1 MERTKY
7 WLVTLKGGHVGRNNY
22 IVFSYPLYAE
32 SGKEAARIGRTLPRV
47 KHDAKDAVLDVK
59 KISLQEYILAKL
71 QCDKDPYLHCVN
83 RQEQA
88 AYMDEL
94 SHRIYRNAEV
104 KKYKKRHS
112 LRSVWNCDRV
122 IPEEMLLS

>member
-1 MERTKY
+1 MKRSNY

-59 KISLQEYILAKL
+59 QINLKDYILAKL
-71 QCDKDPYLHCVN
+71 QCDRDPYLHCIN

-112 LRSVWNCDRV
+112 LRSVWNCDRA

>member
-1 MERTKY
+1 MKETNFY
-7 WLVTLKGGHVGRNNY
+7 LVTLKGGHVGRNNY
-22 IVFSYPLYAE
+22 IVFSYPIYAE
-32 SGKEAARIGRTLPRV
+32 SGKEAAKIGRALPRV

-59 KISLQEYILAKL
+59 KISLQEYIQAKQ
-71 QCDKDPYLHCVN
+71 QCDKDPYLRCVN

-94 SHRIYRNAEV
+94 SQRIYRNAET

-112 LRSVWNCDRV
+112 LRCARSCDRA
-122 IPEEMLLS
+122 IHEEMSCA